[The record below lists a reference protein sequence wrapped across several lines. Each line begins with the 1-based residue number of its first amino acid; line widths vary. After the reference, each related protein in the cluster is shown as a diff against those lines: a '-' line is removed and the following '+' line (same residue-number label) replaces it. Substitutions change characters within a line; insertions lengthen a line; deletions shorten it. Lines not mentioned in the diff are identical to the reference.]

1 MLKLE
6 NVTKVYTT
14 RAEKIAALDAVSLHV
29 EPGEMVVVRGPSGCG
44 KTTLLLAAGGLLSPT
59 SGSVEIAGRRPY
71 ELTPARRAALR
82 AEAVGFVFQQFYLVP
97 YLTVRE
103 NVLAPTLT
111 GTGADGAESRADALL
126 AKIGIADRAD
136 HLPSEI
142 STGQRQRTALA
153 RALLNDPAVVIADEP
168 TGNLDGENGR
178 AVMEK
183 LRSLADEGR
192 AVMVVTHD
200 AAMDDYATRVVLM
213 ADGRIQS

>member
-1 MLKLE
+1 MLKLD
-6 NVTKVYTT
+6 NVTKAYTT
-14 RAEKIAALDAVSLHV
+14 KAEKITALDTVSLNV

-59 SGSVEIAGRRPY
+59 SGAVEIAGRRPY
-71 ELTPARRAALR
+71 ELTPARRAVLR
-82 AEAVGFVFQQFYLVP
+82 AASVGFVFQQFYLVP

-111 GTGADGAESRADALL
+111 GVGVDGAEQRADALL
-126 AKIGIADRAD
+126 ANIGMADRAE

-142 STGQRQRTALA
+142 STGERQRTALA
-153 RALLNDPAVVIADEP
+153 RALLNDPGLVIADEP

-178 AVMEK
+178 VVMEK